1 MSVDVNWMVNE
12 TYRLIALLHERACE
26 TALIEITAMGG
37 KYPMKRYL
45 TSPVIAAQ
53 HAVEMN
59 LQGMSAFV
67 NVNPRSAFSGF
78 ERDVPYVSA
87 LFLDLQPEKTSIEE
101 VAKRLTIGNIPPTV
115 TGVSGH
121 GVHMYLLLSQPADP
135 SKAKIIWERLCKY
148 TGSDPVFSINRIAR
162 LPGCVNWK
170 VPPAWGYIT
179 EFQPERRYTIEQIDF
194 ALDRLG
200 AGPAR
205 TPKEGIAV
213 PVNPTQSWIE
223 IRTQLSEGVRDI
235 IDTGEKNA
243 FSAQQIT
250 RSEAD
255 WVVVCALVRAGATDD
270 TIIWVYETQPVGIL
284 KYREAGPHYLRKT
297 IEAAR
302 RANVEAVEPTGR
314 GRVYDAPRRH
324 NGSSGDNY
332 RRRLRW

>member
-1 MSVDVNWMVNE
+1 MSVDVAWMVNE
-12 TYRLIALLHERACE
+12 THRLIALLHERACE

-37 KYPMKRYL
+37 KYPLKRYL
-45 TSPVIAAQ
+45 TNPVIAAQ

-67 NVNPRSAFSGF
+67 NVNPRNAFSGF

-87 LFLDLQPEKTSIEE
+87 LFLDLQPERTSIEE
-101 VAKRLTIGNIPPTV
+101 VNKRLAIGRIPPTV

-121 GVHMYLLLSQPADP
+121 GVHMYLLVEPADP
-135 SKAKIIWERLCKY
+135 TKAKSVWERLCKY
-148 TGSDPVFSINRIAR
+148 TASDPVFNSNRIAR

-170 VPPAWGYIT
+170 APPAWGYIT
-179 EFQPERRYTIEQIDF
+179 DFCPERRYTIEQIDF

-205 TPKEGIAV
+205 TPKEGIPV
-213 PVNPTQSWIE
+213 PVDAPQSWIE
-223 IRTQLSEGVRDI
+223 LRTRLSEGVRDI
-235 IDTGEKNA
+235 VDTGEKNA

-255 WVVVCALVRAGATDD
+255 WVVVCALVRAGATDEMVFW
-270 TIIWVYETQPVGIL
+270 IYETQPVGIL
-284 KYREAGPHYLRKT
+284 KYRDAGPHYLRKT

-302 RANVEAVEPTGR
+302 RANVEPIEPTGR

-324 NGSSGDNY
+324 NGSAGDQF
-332 RRRLRW
+332 RRRTRW